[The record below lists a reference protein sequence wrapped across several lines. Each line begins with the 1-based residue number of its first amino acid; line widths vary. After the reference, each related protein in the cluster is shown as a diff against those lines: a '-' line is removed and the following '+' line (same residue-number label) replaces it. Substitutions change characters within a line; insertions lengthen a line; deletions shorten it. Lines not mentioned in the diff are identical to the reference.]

1 MHVCRHVNLLNSHT
15 WHSSR
20 KKSSRLH
27 VSQKVALFTAINF
40 FWSTDN
46 NTWSQKQKK
55 PPPKTPHHPTISQL
69 PLVSFQ
75 KLDQERDF
83 CCWPI
88 SLSAF
93 THLHWLFRNQSK
105 TYLKLSSEQKLKSWT
120 QHSAA
125 VNKHTNV
132 NYINRQKQA
141 EIVPLVPI
149 YTLTPSFTRA
159 GSHLLW
165 AYITSGDALHG

>member
-1 MHVCRHVNLLNSHT
+1 MYADTLIYWTVTPDIHPEKKAVVCMFL
-15 WHSSR
+15 
-20 KKSSRLH
+20 KKWLY
-27 VSQKVALFTAINF
+27 SQQLIFSGQQITIHDHKNKR
-40 FWSTDN
+40 S
-46 NTWSQKQKK
+46 